1 MIMPS
6 ITVNPTQFSQ
16 KYKLFPLQPEAK
28 GERSL
33 SILRI
38 VMRENVA
45 LADAWDYTIW
55 MLELPI
61 TYKVVANS

>member
-1 MIMPS
+1 MIMPLM
-6 ITVNPTQFSQ
+6 TVNPTQFSQ

-28 GERSL
+28 EQPSL
-33 SILRI
+33 SSLSV

-55 MLELPI
+55 MLEVPI
-61 TYKVVANS
+61 AYKVLANS